1 MTDAVPSAFS
11 KGDSVLQKVAK
22 IYLRIVEIICVALL
36 ILILGCMCVQIVCR
50 IFSIGQN
57 FTEELSRLCFSLMIF
72 VGAPLALAEGEH
84 IAVDMVVKLMPVKV
98 RRGIEALASAL
109 TAVFCVLCMKSQL
122 VVIGSNLDVR
132 AVSITWIHMNWLYV
146 TFFLSFAVM
155 LVISAVTMV
164 CAVLGKSTTLDIH
177 KEEKELARKQESEVD
192 LGL

>member
-1 MTDAVPSAFS
+1 M
-11 KGDSVLQKVAK
+11 QKVAK
-22 IYLRIVEIICVALL
+22 IYLRVVEIVCVALL
-36 ILILGCMCVQIVCR
+36 MLILGCMCIQIVCR

-72 VGAPLALAEGEH
+72 IGAPLALAEGEH
-84 IAVDMVVKLMPVKV
+84 IAVDMVVKLMPEKA

-109 TAVFCVLCMKSQL
+109 TAVFCAFCLKSQM

-155 LVISAVTMV
+155 LVISTVTMV
-164 CAVLGKSTTLDIH
+164 CAILGKSTTLDIH
-177 KEEKELARKQESEVD
+177 KKEKELAKKQESEVD
-192 LGL
+192 LEL

>member
-1 MTDAVPSAFS
+1 MDVVPSTFT
-11 KGDSVLQKVAK
+11 KGDSVLRKVAR

-36 ILILGCMCVQIVCR
+36 LLILGCMCIQIVCR

-84 IAVDMVVKLMPVKV
+84 IAVDMVVKLMPKKV
-98 RRGIEALASAL
+98 RRGIEAFASAL
-109 TAVFCVLCMKSQL
+109 IAVFCAFCMKSQL
-122 VVIGSNLDVR
+122 VVIGSNQNVR
-132 AVSITWIHMNWLYV
+132 AVSMTWIHMNWLYV

-155 LVISAVTMV
+155 FVVSVVMMV
-164 CAVLGKSTTLDIH
+164 RTILGKEATLDIH
-177 KEEKELARKQESEVD
+177 KEEKELAKKQESEVD